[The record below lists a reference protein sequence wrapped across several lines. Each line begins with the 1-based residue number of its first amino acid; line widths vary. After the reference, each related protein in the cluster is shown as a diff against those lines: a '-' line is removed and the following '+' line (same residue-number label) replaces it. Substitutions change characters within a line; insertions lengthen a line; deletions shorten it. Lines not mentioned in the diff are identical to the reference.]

1 MTNSTR
7 KILHL
12 DLDAFFCA
20 VEEQR
25 DSSLVGRP
33 FAVGGRPDERGV
45 VSSCSYAARR
55 LGIHSAMPMAR
66 ALRLC
71 PHLRIISPHFT
82 AYRTASH
89 HVMAELRELTPLIEQ
104 ISIDE
109 AFLDISA
116 LPETGEAIARR
127 VQGKIREQYGLS
139 CSLGIAS
146 NKLVAKIAN
155 DVGKAANRG
164 DTPPCAI
171 TYVPSGKEAEFLA
184 PLPVE
189 RLWGVGPK
197 TAARLAEIGVKT
209 IGDLARQTE
218 SELVHLFGKNGRD
231 LYLHSRGIDEN
242 PIVTAHE
249 PKSVSQE
256 ITFSRDVSDAQK
268 LHQSLS
274 ELSEGVARQLQK
286 SGYAG
291 STIKLKLRWP
301 DFTTLSRQM
310 TLSVPTD
317 QTSRIY
323 AAALVLFEK
332 AWQPGKRIRLL
343 GIGVSSL
350 VSPVHQLNL
359 WDEHDG
365 R

>member
-1 MTNSTR
+1 VSDPPR

-25 DSSLVGRP
+25 DPSLVGKP

-55 LGIHSAMPMAR
+55 LGIHSAMPMGQ

-71 PHLRIISPHFT
+71 PQLRIISPHFP
-82 AYRTASH
+82 AYRAASQN
-89 HVMAELRELTPLIEQ
+89 VMAELHALTSSVEQ

-109 AFLDISA
+109 AFLDVSA
-116 LPETGEAIARR
+116 LPEAGEVLARQLQQR
-127 VQGKIREQYGLS
+127 IRDQYGLP

-146 NKLVAKIAN
+146 NKLLAKIAN

-164 DTPPCAI
+164 AAPPCAI
-171 TYVPSGKEAEFLA
+171 TLVPAGQEAEFLA

-197 TAARLAEIGVKT
+197 TAARLAEIDIRT
-209 IGDLARQTE
+209 IGDLARHPE
-218 SELVHLFGKNGRD
+218 SDLVGMFGKNGHD
-231 LYLHSRGIDEN
+231 LHRHALGLDDS

-249 PKSVSQE
+249 PKSISQE
-256 ITFSRDVSDAQK
+256 ITFSRDVTDIQK
-268 LHQSLS
+268 LHHSLNEMS
-274 ELSEGVARQLQK
+274 IAVARHLQK

-291 STIKLKLRWP
+291 STVKLKLRWP
-301 DFTTLSRQM
+301 DFTTLTRQM

-317 QTSRIY
+317 QAERIN
-323 AAALVLFEK
+323 AAALALFEK
-332 AWQPGKRIRLL
+332 VWQPGKRIRLL
-343 GIGVSSL
+343 GVGVSGL
-350 VSPVHQLNL
+350 VPPVRQLNL
-359 WDEHDG
+359 WDENDG